1 MQLPQ
6 DEGVGRG
13 DFNRK
18 PEFVLPDQV
27 CICRGQLVNL
37 LSKGQAA
44 EGEGKQGCECEDL
57 SGNTRDACYLI
68 KSNACCDTAQH
79 AGLVLTCDPKA

>member
-57 SGNTRDACYLI
+57 SG
-68 KSNACCDTAQH
+68 KACCAELRPP
-79 AGLVLTCDPKA
+79 ARPPAASVGCSWS